1 MDKKKIGNLIST
13 LRKEK
18 GMTQKDL
25 AERLHVSDRTVSKW
39 ERGAGVPDASL
50 MIGLSDI
57 LGITVNELL
66 TGERITDRNYMPEA
80 KEEIKEA
87 AAVILKHMKS
97 RQKALRNKVIAIVLL
112 IALLGC
118 GVGLAIE
125 KLGENRILFPPRINC
140 ELLQRDID
148 FEATLF
154 VDRNNSGVYDYV
166 CAYDMDRYGNVRVID
181 NKVWQSYTDLI
192 PSEVYE
198 GLKKTCPGNLTTV
211 DIIENG
217 YLVCSYEDYNNTI
230 ITETDSSLNPVFR
243 YELSTE
249 ESTSWRAFLADE
261 VLYALSYNGE
271 EDRVYVTSVNKKT
284 GQEKFNSFV
293 YRDFVPDAGED
304 YSMGQILFD
313 KDHLWIRDDILYF
326 AETYYG
332 RPSFAVLGAYDLAKS
347 KAVYF
352 ETIEHAEVIMVHRD
366 PDKGQ
371 VSVVINPMGYQPL
384 ELCTLDDKTMEIIN
398 VTKLELPN
406 EYLTRK
412 DSVYEADVYSLWK
425 ADIDQDRVAIMFGDI
440 IDRNKMDDGLSTS
453 IMVVYDRISGDTI
466 WRGRFTM
473 DAEYEISSFNIA

>member
-1 MDKKKIGNLIST
+1 
-13 LRKEK
+13 
-18 GMTQKDL
+18 
-25 AERLHVSDRTVSKW
+25 
-39 ERGAGVPDASL
+39 

-66 TGERITDRNYMPEA
+66 TGDRSTERKRTLET
-80 KEEIKEA
+80 KEEIKDTA
-87 AAVILKHMKS
+87 AAIVKHMNA
-97 RQKALRNKVIAIVLL
+97 RQNALRTKVIAIVLL
-112 IALLGC
+112 IALFG
-118 GVGLAIE
+118 GGAGLVIE
-125 KLGENRILFPPRINC
+125 KFSEDRILFPPRISC
-140 ELLQRDID
+140 ELLQKDID

-166 CAYDMDRYGNVRVID
+166 CAYNMDCYGNVQVSD

-198 GLKKTCPGNLTTV
+198 GLKKVCPGNLTSI

-217 YLVCSYEDYNNTI
+217 YLVCSYEDDSSTI
-230 ITETDSSLNPVFR
+230 ITETDSSLTPVFR

-249 ESTSWRAFLADE
+249 HSASWKAFLADNM
-261 VLYALSYNGE
+261 LYALSYNGE
-271 EDRVYVTSVNKKT
+271 EDRVYITSVDKEN
-284 GQEKFNSFV
+284 GQEKPSSFA

-304 YSMGQILFD
+304 CSIGQILFD
-313 KDHLWIRDDILYF
+313 MDHLWIRDGVLYF

-332 RPSFAVLGAYDLAKS
+332 RPSYAVLGAYDLTES

-352 ETIEHAEVIMVHRD
+352 EAIEHAEVVMVHRE

-371 VSVVINPMGYQPL
+371 VSVLINPMGYQPL
-384 ELCTLDDKTMEIIN
+384 ELCTIDDKTMEMIH

-412 DSVYEADVYSLWK
+412 DSVYETDVYYFWK
-425 ADIDQDRVAIMFGDI
+425 GDMDQDRVAVMFGDMI
-440 IDRNKMDDGLSTS
+440 GRNKMDDGLADS

-466 WRGRFTM
+466 WRGRLTM
-473 DAEYEISSFNIA
+473 DAEYEISSFHIA